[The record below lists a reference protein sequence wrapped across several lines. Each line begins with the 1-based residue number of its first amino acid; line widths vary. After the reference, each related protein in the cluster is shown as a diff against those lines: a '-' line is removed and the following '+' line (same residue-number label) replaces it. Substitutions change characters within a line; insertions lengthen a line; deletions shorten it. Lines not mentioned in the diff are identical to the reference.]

1 MPKHSKLFSALL
13 LGASAPLFA
22 APVSYTV
29 DPEHT
34 FPSFEAPHIA
44 GISIWRGKF
53 NKTTGKITLDR
64 AAKTGTVDITVDASS
79 FNSGHKKVD
88 EHMTG
93 AEFFDVAKYPTATY
107 KSSSIKFNGDVPSEV
122 DGTLTLHGVSKPVK
136 LKINLFKCIPHPMLK
151 KEVCGAD
158 ASAEIKR
165 SEFGMG
171 MGADMTGDWVRLA
184 IQIEALR
191 DEPAPPKK

>member
-1 MPKHSKLFSALL
+1 MMKLSTLGIAALL
-13 LGASAPLFA
+13 GTSTTLLA
-22 APVSYTV
+22 APTNYSV

-34 FPSFEAPHIA
+34 YPSFEAPHIA

-53 NKTTGKITLDR
+53 TQTKGKITLDR

-79 FNSGHKKVD
+79 FSSGHAKVD

-93 AEFFDVAKYPTATY
+93 AEFFDVAKYPTITY
-107 KSSSIKFNGDVPSEV
+107 KSTSIKFKGDAPSEI
-122 DGTLTLHGVSKPVK
+122 DGTLTMHGVSKPLK
-136 LKINLFKCIPHPMLK
+136 LKVNLFKCIPHPMTK

-158 ASAEIKR
+158 ASAELKR

-171 MGADMTGDWVRLA
+171 MGVDMTGDWVRLA
-184 IQIEALR
+184 IQVEAQK
-191 DEPAPPKK
+191 D

>member
-1 MPKHSKLFSALL
+1 MLNVTKLGITLL
-13 LGASAPLFA
+13 FGASVPAFA
-22 APVSYTV
+22 APEHYTI

-34 FPSFEAPHIA
+34 YPSFEAPHIA

-53 NKTTGKITLDR
+53 DKTTGKVTLDR
-64 AAKTGTVDITVDASS
+64 AAKTGTVDITVDPAS

-88 EHMTG
+88 EHLTG
-93 AEFFDVAKYPTATY
+93 NQFFDVAKYPAITY
-107 KSSSIKFNGDVPSEV
+107 KASSIKFNGDVPSEV
-122 DGTLTLHGVSKPVK
+122 EGTLTMHGVSKPVQ

-151 KEVCGAD
+151 REVCGAD
-158 ASAEIKR
+158 ASTEIKR

-184 IQIEALR
+184 IQIEAIK
-191 DEPAPPKK
+191 DEAPAAKK